1 MRQGSQISKRF
12 RVPLGLVAINVT
24 FAAAFSAIAL
34 SAFHQPTPHAL
45 PVGIVAP
52 SRVAVQMRGALDA
65 RVPGGFALHAYTGEA
80 QARAGIADREV
91 DGAVIATPRAMTLLV
106 APAGGSAPAQLLTT
120 TFSGVASRTG
130 RQFAVVDAVPPRH
143 DDSLA
148 LSPFFTV
155 LCVLFPSLAIGAASA
170 HLFRRHRTAWRIAV
184 PAVAAV
190 AIGLAAAAV
199 ADHVSGSGHYLS
211 IAGIVALFSLAISAP
226 TAALGRLRL
235 PLIGVAV
242 VTFLIFGIPVSGG
255 PSDLGAFGPGFLRA
269 LDSALPL
276 GIAADAVRNIVYFHG
291 HDIAGHLWVLA
302 AWAAAGITALLMH
315 PVRAWVRGASV
326 RMRTAPVQ

>member
-1 MRQGSQISKRF
+1 MSRGVLLAESNWSK
-12 RVPLGLVAINVT
+12 
-24 FAAAFSAIAL
+24 
-34 SAFHQPTPHAL
+34 
-45 PVGIVAP
+45 
-52 SRVAVQMRGALDA
+52 SRSKFLND
-65 RVPGGFALHAYTGEA
+65 
-80 QARAGIADREV
+80 
-91 DGAVIATPRAMTLLV
+91 
-106 APAGGSAPAQLLTT
+106 
-120 TFSGVASRTG
+120 
-130 RQFAVVDAVPPRH
+130 
-143 DDSLA
+143 
-148 LSPFFTV
+148 
-155 LCVLFPSLAIGAASA
+155 
-170 HLFRRHRTAWRIAV
+170 
-184 PAVAAV
+184 
-190 AIGLAAAAV
+190 
-199 ADHVSGSGHYLS
+199 LS

-315 PVRAWVRGASV
+315 PVRAWVRGASL
-326 RMRTAPVQ
+326 RMRTAPVR